1 LDKVLPGFKSF
12 RVYKGDTFSFNL
24 SLDSGNADYN
34 ITGHTFSGQIKEKG
48 KSTLVA
54 SFAFTITSGAGGN
67 VTATLTATESAKL
80 SGNKIYEYDIQM
92 NNNGVISTILKG
104 PIVVVSDVTN

>member
-1 LDKVLPGFKSF
+1 MLPGFKSF
-12 RVYKGDTFSFNL
+12 RIYKGDTFSFNL
-24 SLDSGNADYN
+24 SLDSGNNNYN

-48 KSTLVA
+48 KTTKVA
-54 SFAFTITSGAGGN
+54 EFAFTITSGVGGN

-92 NNNGVISTILKG
+92 INNGIVSTILKG

>member
-1 LDKVLPGFKSF
+1 MLPGFKSF

-24 SLDSGNADYN
+24 ALDSGASNYN
-34 ITGHTFSGQIKEKG
+34 ITGHTFTGQIKEKG
-48 KSTLVA
+48 KTTKIA
-54 SFAFTITSGAGGN
+54 EFAFSITSGANGEL
-67 VTATLTATESAKL
+67 TATLTATESAKL

>member
-1 LDKVLPGFKSF
+1 VLPGFKSF

-24 SLDSGNADYN
+24 ALDSGNENYN

-54 SFAFTITSGAGGN
+54 SFAFTITSGAGGE
-67 VTATLTATESAKL
+67 VTATLSATESAKL

-92 NNNGVISTILKG
+92 INNGVVSTILKG

>member
-1 LDKVLPGFKSF
+1 VLPGFKSF

-92 NNNGVISTILKG
+92 INSGVVSTILKG
-104 PIVVVSDVTN
+104 PIVVVSDITN

>member
-1 LDKVLPGFKSF
+1 MLPGFKSF

-92 NNNGVISTILKG
+92 INNGVVSTILKG
-104 PIVVVSDVTN
+104 PIVVVSDITN

>member
-1 LDKVLPGFKSF
+1 MLPGFKSF
-12 RVYKGDTFSFNL
+12 RIYKGDTFSFNL
-24 SLDSGNADYN
+24 SLDSGNANYN
-34 ITGHTFSGQIKEKG
+34 VTGHTFSGQIKEKG

-54 SFAFTITSGAGGN
+54 SFSFTIVSGAGGE

-92 NNNGVISTILKG
+92 INSGVVSTILKG

>member
-1 LDKVLPGFKSF
+1 MLPGFKSF
-12 RVYKGDTFSFNL
+12 RIYKGDTFVFNL
-24 SLDSGNADYN
+24 SLDSGNANYD

-48 KSTLVA
+48 KSTEVA
-54 SFAFTITSGAGGN
+54 SFTFAITGAAAGTL
-67 VTATLTATESAKL
+67 TATLSATESAKL

-92 NNNGVISTILKG
+92 VNSGVVSTILKG

>member
-1 LDKVLPGFKSF
+1 VLPGFKSF
-12 RVYKGDTFSFNL
+12 KVYKGDTFSFNL

-92 NNNGVISTILKG
+92 INSGVVSTILKG
-104 PIVVVSDVTN
+104 PIVVVSDITN

>member
-1 LDKVLPGFKSF
+1 MLPGFKSF

-92 NNNGVISTILKG
+92 INSGVVSTILKG
-104 PIVVVSDVTN
+104 PIVVVSDITN

>member
-92 NNNGVISTILKG
+92 INSGVVSTILKG
-104 PIVVVSDVTN
+104 PIVVVSDITN

>member
-1 LDKVLPGFKSF
+1 VLPGFKSF

-92 NNNGVISTILKG
+92 INNGVVSTILKG
-104 PIVVVSDVTN
+104 PVVVVSDITN

>member
-1 LDKVLPGFKSF
+1 MLPGFKSF

-92 NNNGVISTILKG
+92 INNGVVSTILKG
-104 PIVVVSDVTN
+104 PVVVVSDITN

>member
-1 LDKVLPGFKSF
+1 MLPGFKSF

-24 SLDSGNADYN
+24 SLDSGNANYN

-54 SFAFTITSGAGGN
+54 SFAFTIVSGAGGE

-92 NNNGVISTILKG
+92 INSGVVSTILKG
-104 PIVVVSDVTN
+104 PIVVVSDITN

>member
-1 LDKVLPGFKSF
+1 VLPGFKSF
-12 RVYKGDTFSFNL
+12 RIYKGDTFVFNL
-24 SLDSGNADYN
+24 SLDSGNANYD

-48 KSTLVA
+48 KSTAVA
-54 SFAFTITSGAGGN
+54 SFTFAITGAAAGTL
-67 VTATLTATESAKL
+67 TATLSATESAKL

-92 NNNGVISTILKG
+92 VNSGVVSTILKG